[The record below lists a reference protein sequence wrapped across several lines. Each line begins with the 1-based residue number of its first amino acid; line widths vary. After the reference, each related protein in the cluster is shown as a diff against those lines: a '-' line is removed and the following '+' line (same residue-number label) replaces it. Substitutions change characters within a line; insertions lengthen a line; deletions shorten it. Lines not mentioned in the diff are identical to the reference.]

1 MVKNANKWVDDTV
14 DVSELKLD
22 LQNPRLPKHVK
33 DHNDETP
40 IRDYLLDKENITRI
54 ARNIVSNGYHHSAV
68 SITYKDT
75 DGKLIVLD
83 GNRRLAA
90 SQLLS
95 DPKLISTA
103 KARKEYETLAQQLPA
118 GTLSSIKVAI
128 APSRKAAEKE
138 IWDIHVSPLA
148 KPWEVLQKL
157 RMYRNLI
164 ETGDYN
170 VASAAHEYGITES
183 KFKDELARLYFYE
196 QILENTDD
204 AGEEELLKSGFNK
217 ISRIVLSSNGKKLLG
232 FEIDASGAVVAKD
245 PKDLEAKLLKLTP
258 FITNPSLVKAQ
269 ATQDDISKIVYNS
282 IDPKLF
288 PIDKPATN
296 PGVAKP
302 ATPKPVVTPKPGTSG
317 TLAKPDWITEAEYRD
332 YSGADRVKDML
343 KELKKNR
350 PVKGDTLNIVAVS
363 LRVVLELAIYDALK
377 KKGHIQTIIN
387 TQKADIAA
395 KNAQRAIDGKP
406 LLPLV
411 KPDWTPSL
419 AIMMGFM
426 LQEANGIITDP
437 QERKALAAVVAKKK
451 DFMNDLNSYVHN
463 VSFVTTESEVR
474 DIWIMFGRPI
484 FDIIKKI

>member
-1 MVKNANKWVDDTV
+1 MVKDANKWVDDTV
-14 DVSELKLD
+14 DVSQLKLD

-40 IRDYLLDKENITRI
+40 IRDYLLEKENITRI

-103 KARKEYETLAQQLPA
+103 KSRKEYETLAQQLPA
-118 GTLSSIKVAI
+118 GGLSSIKVAI

-164 ETGDYN
+164 ETGDYS
-170 VASAAHEYGITES
+170 ATSAAHEYGITES
-183 KFKDELARLYFYE
+183 KFKKELARLYFYE
-196 QILENTDD
+196 QLLEITDN

-217 ISRIVLSSNGKKLLG
+217 IDRLIISDNGKKLLG
-232 FEIDASGAVVAKD
+232 YSIDDDGNVI
-245 PKDLEAKLLKLTP
+245 PKDSKELEARLVKLEP

-269 ATQDDISKIVYNS
+269 VTQDELTRNVYSTIDSKM
-282 IDPKLF
+282 F
-288 PIDKPATN
+288 PSTQPPAAPVVTKPGA
-296 PGVAKP
+296 AKP
-302 ATPKPVVTPKPGTSG
+302 ATTSKTPTNG
-317 TLAKPDWITEAEYRD
+317 TLARTDWITEAEYRD
-332 YSGADRVKDML
+332 YKGADRVKDML
-343 KELKKNR
+343 KELKKNP

-363 LRVVLELAIYDALK
+363 LRVVIELAIYDALK
-377 KKGHIQTIIN
+377 KKGHIQTII
-387 TQKADIAA
+387 TAQKADVAT
-395 KNAQRAIDGKP
+395 KNAQRATTGKP
-406 LLPLV
+406 LLPLL

-437 QERKALAAVVAKKK
+437 QERKALTAVVAKKK

-463 VSFVTTESEVR
+463 VSFVTTESEVK
-474 DIWIMFGRPI
+474 DIWMMFGRPI

>member
-1 MVKNANKWVDDTV
+1 MAKVTKGWVDDTV
-14 DVSELKLD
+14 DVSQLKLD
-22 LQNPRLPKHVK
+22 LQNPRLPRHVK

-103 KARKEYETLAQQLPA
+103 KARKEYETLAKDLPA
-118 GTLSSIKVAI
+118 GTLSAIKVAI

-164 ETGDYN
+164 ETGDYD

-183 KFKDELARLYFYE
+183 KFKKELARLYFYE
-196 QILENTDD
+196 QLLEITNN

-217 ISRIVLSSNGKKLLG
+217 IDRLIISDNGKKLLG
-232 FEIDASGAVVAKD
+232 YSIDDSGNVVPNDSKE
-245 PKDLEAKLLKLTP
+245 LEARLAKLEP

-269 ATQDDISKIVYNS
+269 VTQDELSRTVYNS

-288 PIDKPATN
+288 PVEEVADMPGATK
-296 PGVAKP
+296 PGVAKQ
-302 ATPKPVVTPKPGTSG
+302 ATTTKAGTSG
-317 TLAKPDWITEAEYRD
+317 TLAKPDWITDAEYRAYD
-332 YSGADRVKDML
+332 GADRVKDML
-343 KELKKNR
+343 RELKKNP

-363 LRVVLELAIYDALK
+363 LRVVLEIAIYDALK
-377 KKGHIQTIIN
+377 KKGHIQTIIT
-387 TQKADIAA
+387 TQKADIAS

-406 LLPLV
+406 LLPSV
-411 KPDWTPSL
+411 KADWTPSL
-419 AIMMGFM
+419 AMMMEFM

-451 DFMNDLNSYVHN
+451 DFMNDLNSYIHN
-463 VSFVTTESEVR
+463 VSFVTTETEVR
-474 DIWIMFGRPI
+474 DIWRMFGRPI